1 MPTIAITK
9 RNKKKNIRKRHTIK
23 GGMKK
28 TSKISG
34 YTMMK
39 DALIPE
45 DDIRYRYW
53 LSRIWDQEKPRV
65 IFIMLNPS
73 TADHMID
80 DPTIRRV
87 IHFSM
92 DWGYGGVYVVNLY
105 AFRSTDPKGLKAT
118 DDPIG
123 PQNREHIQ
131 TLIQNKDNKV
141 DRVVYAWG
149 NGEQEPEWLREI
161 VKEPFCIARSKK
173 GIPKHPL
180 YLKGDLQPIIYLRDS
195 CSEE

>member
-1 MPTIAITK
+1 M
-9 RNKKKNIRKRHTIK
+9 RKRHTIK
-23 GGMKK
+23 EGMKK
-28 TSKISG
+28 ASKLLVSM
-34 YTMMK
+34 MMK

-45 DDIRYRYW
+45 DDTRYRYW
-53 LSRIWDQEKPRV
+53 LSRIWDHDKPRV

-87 IHFSM
+87 IRFSM

-105 AFRSTDPKGLKAT
+105 AFRSTDPKGLEAT

-141 DRVVYAWG
+141 VRVVYAWG
-149 NGEQEPEWLREI
+149 NGKKEPDWLREI
-161 VKEPFCIARSKK
+161 VTEPYCIALSKK

-180 YLKGDLQPIIYLRDS
+180 YLQRDSQPMIYLRGS
-195 CSEE
+195 CSEQ

>member
-1 MPTIAITK
+1 M
-9 RNKKKNIRKRHTIK
+9 RNRHTVK

-28 TSKISG
+28 ASKLSVS
-34 YTMMK
+34 TMMK

-45 DDIRYRYW
+45 DDTRYRYW
-53 LSRIWDQEKPRV
+53 LSRIWDQDKPRV

-87 IHFSM
+87 INFSM

-105 AFRSTDPKGLKAT
+105 AFRSTDPKGLEAT

-141 DRVVYAWG
+141 VRVVYAWG
-149 NGEQEPEWLREI
+149 NGKKEPGWLREI
-161 VKEPFCIARSKK
+161 VTEPYCIAISKK

-180 YLKGDLQPIIYLRDS
+180 YLKGDSQPIIYLRDS
-195 CSEE
+195 CSEQ

>member
-1 MPTIAITK
+1 MPRNTINN
-9 RNKKKNIRKRHTIK
+9 RNKNKNRRKVTTIK

-28 TSKISG
+28 NSQRLQGHMIKE
-34 YTMMK
+34 
-39 DALIPE
+39 ALIPE
-45 DDIRYRYW
+45 EDTRYRYW
-53 LSRIWDQEKPRV
+53 LSRIWDQDKPRV

-123 PQNREHIQ
+123 PQNREHIL

-149 NGEQEPEWLREI
+149 NGEKEPEWLREI
-161 VKEPFCIARSKK
+161 VTEPYCIALSKK

-180 YLKGDLQPIIYLRDS
+180 YLKGDSQPILYLR
-195 CSEE
+195 